1 MDKDR
6 KPDAVMMRRVK
17 GTTYVVSSFFN
28 QDSKETAAD
37 KMARLI
43 EREAGLGTSVN
54 KNLVNCK
61 GKCKYGEKGKDRIR
75 KGKKGRKKIKKEG
88 KKSEKSV
95 KITIETR

>member
-54 KNLVNCK
+54 KNLTLKCAKVLPKTAKVRYNK
-61 GKCKYGEKGKDRIR
+61 GINPSPLVRRIGGYDVTDER
-75 KGKKGRKKIKKEG
+75 KGQ
-88 KKSEKSV
+88 
-95 KITIETR
+95 

>member
-6 KPDAVMMRRVK
+6 KPDAVMMRRIK

-54 KNLVNCK
+54 KNL
-61 GKCKYGEKGKDRIR
+61 
-75 KGKKGRKKIKKEG
+75 
-88 KKSEKSV
+88 
-95 KITIETR
+95 TL

>member
-43 EREAGLGTSVN
+43 EREAGLVHQ
-54 KNLVNCK
+54 L
-61 GKCKYGEKGKDRIR
+61 I
-75 KGKKGRKKIKKEG
+75 KI
-88 KKSEKSV
+88 
-95 KITIETR
+95 

>member
-17 GTTYVVSSFFN
+17 GHDPMLCPLSSIRI
-28 QDSKETAAD
+28 SKETAAD

-54 KNLVNCK
+54 KNL
-61 GKCKYGEKGKDRIR
+61 
-75 KGKKGRKKIKKEG
+75 
-88 KKSEKSV
+88 
-95 KITIETR
+95 TL

>member
-6 KPDAVMMRRVK
+6 KPDALMMRRVK

-28 QDSKETAAD
+28 QDIKETAAD

-54 KNLVNCK
+54 KKL
-61 GKCKYGEKGKDRIR
+61 IL
-75 KGKKGRKKIKKEG
+75 
-88 KKSEKSV
+88 
-95 KITIETR
+95 

>member
-17 GTTYVVSSFFN
+17 GTTYVVYSFFN

-43 EREAGLGTSVN
+43 DREAGLGTSFN
-54 KNLVNCK
+54 KNL
-61 GKCKYGEKGKDRIR
+61 
-75 KGKKGRKKIKKEG
+75 
-88 KKSEKSV
+88 
-95 KITIETR
+95 TL